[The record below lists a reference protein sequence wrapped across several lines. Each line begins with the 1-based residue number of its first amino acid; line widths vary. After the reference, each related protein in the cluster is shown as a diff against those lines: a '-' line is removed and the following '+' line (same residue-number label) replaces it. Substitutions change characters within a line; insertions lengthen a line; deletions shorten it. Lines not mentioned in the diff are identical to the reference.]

1 MLSKLKL
8 KLNQLLH
15 KEVKSITEEDITM
28 SKKKE
33 EITEEVVEEVK
44 EVETPEIEEDNGPQH
59 TDDFGLDKEEE
70 E

>member
-33 EITEEVVEEVK
+33 EIIEEVVEEVK
-44 EVETPEIEEDNGPQH
+44 EVETPEVDEENGPQH
-59 TDDFGLDKEEE
+59 AEDFGLDKEEE